1 MIHAGNLCVFPTRY
15 DTLGSLQ
22 ELWILDLGIQFLMQ
36 EREKDIGKE
45 NICYSFFCLY
55 LGLGISPW
63 GKLCP
68 GDV

>member
-45 NICYSFFCLY
+45 NICYPFFVC
-55 LGLGISPW
+55 IW
-63 GKLCP
+63 
-68 GDV
+68 VWE